1 MLTPVSLIKANPLL
15 PAEDYQALRSQGIK
29 LIEQLGSDIWTNY
42 NYSDPGITI
51 LEAVCYAITDLS
63 YRTDFDIKDL
73 LAPEQL
79 TNNTW
84 KEIFYTAKHILH
96 NSPLT
101 IDDYRKLL
109 IDIEGVRNAWLTIS
123 KDYEVP
129 IWIDYNAFEKRVDY
143 DCDCADK
150 EEEVCYGKLGLSQV
164 TTTAAAAAREEHGIR
179 LKAELNKLQKALDQA
194 TAALNALPPPPD
206 TDYIAL
212 DKLNTQIAA
221 LTAEKNILLEELK
234 DASSQS
240 FVPPEIVEM
249 EGLYNVMIE
258 YEENIIDGGQREEIR
273 QIVIDRLAANRN
285 LCEDFLSID
294 AVEYEDFGI
303 GASIVLEES
312 ADPDLILAQIFFTI
326 YKYFTPSVPFYTI
339 PQMLDKGYQVDE
351 IFEGPALTH
360 GFIDDTD
367 LDKTD
372 LFRDIM
378 LSEIISEISN
388 IAGIKGITYLHLPFK
403 AITDNKTVGTHFFHK
418 WVKHLQEQRKI
429 ARIQPA
435 SSQILFCK
443 QRQFI
448 TYYTGS
454 NSDRKP
460 DKMLRLFTNMKAVE
474 RKYKLIGADLDFAVP
489 NGEWMNLEDYYPVTY
504 SLPMTYGVSE
514 RGGLPANADAGR
526 TTQALQLGG
535 YLLFFEQ
542 VLKDY
547 LVQLNHLRE
556 LFTFDDE
563 PRHTYFT
570 TALTE
575 IENLNQLLIDKN
587 NHGPKN
593 FNLIVK
599 DFEKVIEGLT
609 ENHSLFWS
617 RRNVFLDH
625 MLARFSEDLTDYE
638 TLMKWLDPNNAAAR
652 LIGDKTRILKKGEY
666 ERISSDRARAYNYA
680 LPNTWDS
687 GNVSGAERRIGRL
700 LGFENVNRRSLVPSF
715 LMSEALMVQDDPASP
730 PTQKLTKTGVPLN
743 VIKIVDPLENNT
755 VIFTSVEVM
764 RGCCTELLMEDILEH
779 ADDRTYFKFSDE
791 VKTRSRKSAGLI
803 GKFWFELY
811 DSTDPA
817 TAVLLGT
824 SETFSK
830 KSDRDEAYNK
840 LEKLMK
846 HINGNEG
853 MHMIEHILLRPK
865 MDEVV
870 DETGKDEAVSF
881 LNICLNSCD
890 LNAADDEQ
898 ITEPPYIKK
907 ITRIPAAKCY
917 DNMPWV
923 LQYVRPAAED
933 NVTQPGENLPAKS
946 ILYQKVYLDGTN
958 PMMLKF
964 RKYEDLVQ
972 RINDLCEFGSER
984 INYQIVA
991 DNENPAKYGFII
1003 NGANGVVLAQSLY
1016 LFNKSTD
1023 TTDTFDIE
1031 QEIAVLMDYFGYQL
1045 YLYCNTYPCD
1055 ASTDPYSFQTTVVLP
1070 CWPKRLRDP
1079 SFRNLV
1085 EKTII
1090 SESPAHVATRV
1101 MWIGIE
1107 EMQRFEK
1114 AYSSWLVEMSQTE
1127 VPDYDVVNPLVD
1139 VINSLVPCGVCADDC
1154 QHDNVTSTPTNLN
1167 AGK

>member
-96 NSPLT
+96 NSALT
-101 IDDYRKLL
+101 INDYRKLI
-109 IDIEGVRNAWLTIS
+109 IDIEGVRNAWLTMS

-129 IWIDYNAFEKRVDY
+129 IWIDYNSFEKRVDY
-143 DCDCADK
+143 DCDCEEK
-150 EEEVCYGKLGLSQV
+150 EEKVCYGKLGLSQV
-164 TTTAAAAAREEHGIR
+164 TVIAAKTAREAKLTQLEAIMV
-179 LKAELNKLQKALDQA
+179 KLQANLDEK

-212 DKLNTQIAA
+212 EK
-221 LTAEKNILLEELK
+221 LTAEIARLTDEKNILLEEITDAK
-234 DASSQS
+234 DTT
-240 FVPPEIVEM
+240 FVRPEILEM
-249 EGLYNVMIE
+249 EGLYNVMVE
-258 YEENIIDGGQREEIR
+258 YEEDVIDAGKREEVR
-273 QIVIDRLAANRN
+273 QLVIDKLAANRN

-303 GASIVLEES
+303 GASIVLEEN
-312 ADPDLILAQIFFTI
+312 ADPDLVLAQMFFTI
-326 YKYFTPSVPFYTI
+326 YKYFTPSVPFHTI
-339 PQMLDKGYQVDE
+339 QQMLDKNYEVDE
-351 IFEGPALTH
+351 IFEGPALEH
-360 GFIDDTD
+360 GFIDSAD
-367 LDKTD
+367 LEKTD
-372 LFRDIM
+372 LFRNIM
-378 LSEIISEISN
+378 LSELISDIAN
-388 IAGIKGITYLHLPFK
+388 IPGIKGITYLHLPFTG
-403 AITDNKTVGTHFFHK
+403 AADTDTSGNLYFDA
-418 WVKHLQEQRKI
+418 WIDNLQSERKV

-435 SSQILFCK
+435 KSQVLFCK
-443 QRQFI
+443 ERQFI
-448 TYYTGS
+448 TYNTGS
-454 NSDRKP
+454 NNDRKP
-460 DKMLRLFTNMKAVE
+460 DKMLRLFTNMKAAE
-474 RKYKLIGADLDFAVP
+474 RRYKLIGAELDFAVP
-489 NGEWMNLEDYYPVTY
+489 NGEYMNLEDYYPVTY
-504 SLPMTYGVSE
+504 SLPVTYGVSE

-526 TTQALQLGG
+526 TAQALQLGG

-556 LFTFDDE
+556 LFRFDDE

-587 NHGPKN
+587 NHGPNN
-593 FNLIVK
+593 FDLIVK
-599 DFEKVIEGLT
+599 DFEKVIKGLT
-609 ENHSLFWS
+609 ESHDLFRN
-617 RRNVFLDH
+617 RRNEFLDH
-625 MLARFSEDLTDYE
+625 MLARFSEGLTDYE
-638 TLMKWLDPNNAAAR
+638 ALMKWMDPKHADAK

-666 ERISSDRARAYNYA
+666 QRISSDRAQAYNYA

-700 LGFENVNRRSLVPSF
+700 LGFENVKRRSLVPSF
-715 LMSEALMVQDDPASP
+715 LMSEPLMVQDDSSSP
-730 PTQKLTKTGVPLN
+730 PKQKLTKTGVPLN
-743 VIKIVDPLENNT
+743 VIKIVDPLENET

-764 RGCCTELLMEDILEH
+764 QGCCTELLMEDILEH
-779 ADDRTYFKFSDE
+779 ADDRAYFKFSDE
-791 VKTRSRKSAGLI
+791 VKTRSRRSAGLV

-830 KSDRDEAYNK
+830 KSDRDEAFTK

-846 HINGNEG
+846 HINANEG

-865 MDEVV
+865 LDEVV
-870 DETGKDEAVSF
+870 DETGSDQAVS
-881 LNICLNSCD
+881 LLDICLNSCD
-890 LNAADDEQ
+890 LNATEDEQ

-907 ITRIPAAKCY
+907 ITRVPAAKCY
-917 DNMPWV
+917 DSMPWV
-923 LQYVRPAAED
+923 LQYVRSVPED
-933 NVTQPGENLPAKS
+933 NVTQPGEDLPAKS
-946 ILYQKVYLDGTN
+946 LLYQKVYLDGTN
-958 PMMLKF
+958 PMLLKF
-964 RKYEDLVQ
+964 RKYEDMVQ
-972 RINDLCEFGSER
+972 RIKDLYEFGSER

-1023 TTDTFDIE
+1023 TPDTFDIE
-1031 QEIAVLMDYFGYQL
+1031 KEIAVLMEYFGYRL
-1045 YLYCNTYPCD
+1045 YLYCNSYPCD
-1055 ASTDPYSFQTTVVLP
+1055 ASTDPYSFHTTVVLP

-1090 SESPAHVATRV
+1090 AESPAHIITRV

-1114 AYSSWLVEMSQTE
+1114 AYSDWLIEMAQTE
-1127 VPDYDVVNPLVD
+1127 VPEYDVVNPLVD
-1139 VINSLVPCGVCADDC
+1139 VLNSLVPCGVCADEC
-1154 QHDNVTSTPTNLN
+1154 THENGGTPHNLN
-1167 AGK
+1167 DVK